1 VKEWGDGPSG
11 TVVVTFSRIM
21 GAMANFDVLP
31 DSIAILI
38 LSKLENAQMV
48 AQCAVVCHR
57 WKMLTRLVDTLTFE
71 SFKLLEKKVC
81 GSHSALLVFEII
93 LHTSS

>member
-1 VKEWGDGPSG
+1 
-11 TVVVTFSRIM
+11 M
-21 GAMANFDVLP
+21 GAMGNFDVLP

-71 SFKLLEKKVC
+71 SFKLLEKKVRFPFS
-81 GSHSALLVFEII
+81 GLLC
-93 LHTSS
+93 